1 MNIHL
6 DFPLIFRSLPFVLQG
21 LPYTLGIAFSAFLL
35 GNVLALLLL
44 FLSYQRVSLIKK
56 VVIFYISFFR
66 GIPAIVLLFFLY
78 FGFPKGLSA
87 ISASILC
94 FTITSS
100 AFLIEIYRGCI
111 QSISSEQWDAGLS
124 LGFSTNQVFWKI
136 IFPQAYPTAI
146 PSLSNVAIDLVKGT
160 AITAMITVP
169 DLFQQAKI
177 IGGRSF
183 DYLSMFFLVGIL
195 YWTIGFALEKIQYTL
210 ERKMKKYEN
219 THSFD
224 V

>member
-1 MNIHL
+1 M
-6 DFPLIFRSLPFVLQG
+6 PLVLRG
-21 LPYTLGIAFSAFLL
+21 LPYTLGIAFSSFLL
-35 GNVLALLLL
+35 GNFLALLLL
-44 FLSYQRVSLIKK
+44 FLSYQPVPIIKK
-56 VVIFYISFFR
+56 TVTFYISFFR

-78 FGFPKGLSA
+78 FGFPNMLSA

-124 LGFSTNQVFWKI
+124 LGFSANQVFWKI
-136 IFPQAYPTAI
+136 IFPQAYPIAI

-183 DYLSMFFLVGIL
+183 DYLSMFFLVGVL
-195 YWTIGFALEKIQYTL
+195 YWAIACALERIQYTL
-210 ERKMKKYEN
+210 ERKIKKYERN
-219 THSFD
+219 
-224 V
+224 